1 MKEKQLAEAIKK
13 EKLQKQSL
21 ALYQKEKK
29 SREESGD
36 TQQPA
41 LGGVNEFMENY
52 IKKYS
57 DTNGENEVDD
67 LMKST
72 FFGHDQIDQETGEL
86 NEEGKF
92 WLSGLAGKSAM
103 NGGAQDDSTDQVQ
116 QFMDENSEF

>member
-1 MKEKQLAEAIKK
+1 
-13 EKLQKQSL
+13 
-21 ALYQKEKK
+21 
-29 SREESGD
+29 
-36 TQQPA
+36 
-41 LGGVNEFMENY
+41 MENY

-116 QFMDENSEF
+116 QFMDENSEFQKLGSLNMLLNKDEIVQPNKILLIYHQILEELHEGCNRN